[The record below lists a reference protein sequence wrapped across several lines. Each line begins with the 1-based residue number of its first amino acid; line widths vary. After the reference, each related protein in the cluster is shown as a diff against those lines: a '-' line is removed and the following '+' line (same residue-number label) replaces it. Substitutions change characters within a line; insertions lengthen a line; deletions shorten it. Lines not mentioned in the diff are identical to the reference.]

1 MKLASYNGMDTWS
14 VDWTRLFVPSGS
26 LVEIMVR
33 GTMLYLSLFL
43 LLRVLPRRQIGSLGV
58 SDLLVVVIIADAAQN
73 GLAGEYRS
81 ITEGLVLIC
90 TILFWNWM
98 IDTLDYRFPRLGV
111 NGSAPR
117 LVVSHGRM
125 LRKNM
130 EKEELSEAQLMS
142 HLREQGVEDPAL
154 VSKAYVEGDGRISVI
169 KTTNQ
174 RRGSSAVS

>member
-1 MKLASYNGMDTWS
+1 MRMAMRMDTWRL
-14 VDWTRLFVPSGS
+14 DWTQLFVPSGS

-33 GTMLYLSLFL
+33 GTVLYLSLFV
-43 LLRVLPRRQIGSLGV
+43 LLRILPRRQIGSLGV

-73 GLAGEYRS
+73 GLSGEYRS
-81 ITEGLVLIC
+81 ITEGLVLVC
-90 TILFWNWM
+90 TILFWNWT
-98 IDTLDYRFPRLGV
+98 IDTLDYRFPELSI

-142 HLREQGVEDPAL
+142 HLREQGVEDLAL
-154 VSKAYVEGDGRISVI
+154 ISKAYVEGDGRISVI

-174 RRGSSAVS
+174 RRRKSAIS